1 MNLSELEDREL
12 LDAVRIFEDE
22 HFEQKTTKTAT
33 ILQKLVALEGTIQ
46 ERAERESEGIIQM
59 RNMIEALVVE
69 LDKSKTENERHQMNQ
84 AKLVEELLSLK
95 EEELEKKFEATN
107 AYKTMKQILKQKNYQ
122 IKQLRMKNANN
133 SGDSDQE

>member
-46 ERAERESEGIIQM
+46 ERAERESG
-59 RNMIEALVVE
+59 
-69 LDKSKTENERHQMNQ
+69 KT
-84 AKLVEELLSLK
+84 
-95 EEELEKKFEATN
+95 
-107 AYKTMKQILKQKNYQ
+107 
-122 IKQLRMKNANN
+122 
-133 SGDSDQE
+133 